1 MARVNP
7 IQVQKYL
14 KGMGYPASR
23 ADVIRKAQESG
34 ADERILA
41 ALQKLPETQFNS
53 PNDISQAL
61 GKVA

>member
-1 MARVNP
+1 MAKINP

-14 KGMGYPASR
+14 KGMRYPASR
-23 ADVIRKAQESG
+23 DAVIRKAEESG
-34 ADERILA
+34 ADERILG
-41 ALQKLPETQFNS
+41 ALQKLPETEFSS

>member
-1 MARVNP
+1 MAKVNP
-7 IQVQKYL
+7 IQVQKHL
-14 KGMGYPASR
+14 KGMGYPATR
-23 ADVIRKAQESG
+23 EDVIRKAQESG

-41 ALQKLPETQFNS
+41 ALKKLPETQFNS